1 MPEIKAVGFR
11 HRGNIGAVISVACGI
26 WAIVLLFFMEH
37 APRTPIS
44 FVTTAIAWSLLLA
57 GGGLRLWA
65 TMYLGGR
72 KNDILVAEGPY
83 SMCRNPLYLGTFFI
97 LLSAA
102 FFLESVIFAL
112 GAVGIF
118 LFYYFATIP
127 SEEVHLRKQLGKPY
141 EQYCNTV
148 PRLFLNPSL
157 FRTSGHVTVK
167 MRALWLEVKRMGAW
181 IWLPILA
188 DILHQVR

>member
-11 HRGNIGAVISVACGI
+11 HRGNIGAVISVACGL
-26 WAIVLLFFMEH
+26 WATALLFYVDH
-37 APRTPIS
+37 APPTS
-44 FVTTAIAWSLLLA
+44 WDVAASAVAWVLLLA

-72 KNDILVAEGPY
+72 KNDVLVAEGPY
-83 SMCRNPLYLGTFFI
+83 SMCRNPLYFGTFLI

-102 FFLESVIFAL
+102 FFLQSVIFAV

-127 SEEVHLRKQLGKPY
+127 SEEVYLRQQLGTPY
-141 EQYCNTV
+141 ENYCRTV
-148 PRLFLNPSL
+148 PRLFINPWL

-181 IWLPILA
+181 IWLPIFA
-188 DILHQVR
+188 DMLHHIR